1 MALRYSVNLSML
13 YTEHPFLD
21 RFARAAR
28 AGFTAVEFWFPYEF
42 DLKEMRARLESLG
55 LTLVLFNLH
64 PGDIRAGEW
73 GSLGHPQKRGYFRWS
88 LAEALEAARFLN
100 CTRLHAMFGNEVL
113 GMERTNQ
120 VECAVENLSW
130 AAPLAAEAGVTLL
143 IEPLNRTDRPTY
155 FLHRTAEALN
165 IVQRVNHPQ
174 VGLQYDVYHAQMT
187 EGNLINTITA
197 CLPYIGHIQI
207 ADVPGRHQ
215 PGTGEINYP
224 VILDV
229 VKKLNYSG
237 YVGLEYQP
245 TKDTDSSLAW
255 LASAERGESEIRY
268 SPATSP
274 NREAPKGLL

>member
-1 MALRYSVNLSML
+1 MALRYSINLSML
-13 YTEHPFLD
+13 YTEQPFLD
-21 RFARAAR
+21 RFSMAAR
-28 AGFTAVEFWFPYEF
+28 AGFTAVEFWFPYDF
-42 DLKEMRARLESLG
+42 DLKEIRARLESLG
-55 LTLVLFNLH
+55 LTLALFNLH
-64 PGDIRAGEW
+64 PGEIRAGEW
-73 GSLGHPQKRGYFRWS
+73 GSLGNPHKRGYFRRS

-100 CTRLHAMFGNEVL
+100 CARIHAMFGNEL
-113 GMERTNQ
+113 PGEERTVQ

-155 FLHRTAEALN
+155 FLHGTAEALN

-174 VGLQYDVYHAQMT
+174 VRLQYDVYHAQMT
-187 EGNLINTITA
+187 EGNLISTIIA
-197 CLPYIGHIQI
+197 CLPYIGHMQI

-224 VILDV
+224 VVLDV

-245 TKDTDSSLAW
+245 TKDTDSSLTW
-255 LASAERGESEIRY
+255 LAAEERGESHIRH

-274 NREAPKGLL
+274 NG